1 MMEEE
6 KQMKQTETPF
16 GATSQAG
23 LSRRGFLGSMAATAL
38 GAASLTTLA
47 GCSQPAA
54 SNQPKE
60 DGDDATTALASG
72 NAAFAEGTYTST
84 QHTPYAIAEVTCTF
98 DATGLT
104 SASYAVTATSDNDYF
119 PLFAPALEQM
129 CETVAG
135 AGKTAGVDAVSG
147 ATFCSN
153 AILDGI
159 DSCTL
164 QALGVT
170 LPRPEQTNPQ
180 QAGYDSFNGTCD
192 KVFSP
197 IKLGIMELPN
207 RVVKS
212 AGSGV
217 WADAAGDKVSVAKEL
232 YGAMAENGVSLNLL
246 AGGNLSG
253 LGILPDAL
261 DKTTGT
267 LEEALAHAAELT
279 DAIHA
284 GGGKVGF
291 QMCFGGLAPS
301 VPDSVINETPV
312 EDLDAFIDRVGTSAE
327 RAKSAGFDC
336 IEIKG
341 ASADALN
348 GFLTRRVNKR
358 EDEYGPQS
366 IENRTRLFT
375 RMIQKIKEV
384 NGDDFPVGALINGVE
399 ENDSELG
406 DNELFMT
413 LEEGIEIAK
422 AMEAAGADW
431 IQVRVGA
438 KSGEMNIWAP
448 DVQHIAP
455 SADGLTGYGTVFDY
469 GSHFDGTVDGSR
481 SGFASF
487 LPIVTAIKQHV
498 SVPVG
503 CAACLD
509 LRLGPDYINDAI
521 ADGKLDLVFM
531 NRPLNCDPELVAKI
545 QDGRREDVRPC
556 MKCMHCHD
564 NIGTNKEVPSTCR
577 MNASSFNSLTDV
589 MPEGMVPTPAEKARN
604 IMVVG
609 AGPAG
614 MEAARV
620 AAERGHSVSLY
631 DSESTLGGLIPFAQG
646 VKGNHER
653 FDDYL
658 AYIAAQLEKKQVDMH
673 LGTTVDAALVKQQAP
688 DAVVVATGGVRESR
702 FSGANVFAAKDAFSP
717 AVLGEKV
724 VVLGASVQAI
734 DFAAFLVS
742 QGKAVT
748 VLNEGSSSALDR
760 GQSGWFK
767 SYMLPYLR
775 SNGVQ
780 ILSGVTVESVDGA
793 GVTFKTDAGLEKTVP
808 CDSVVELYDMQP
820 NTALA
825 DELEKAGVEVYTVGD
840 AAEPRNIQHA
850 VTTGNLCARAL

>member
-1 MMEEE
+1 MEHI
-6 KQMKQTETPF
+6 ETPLS
-16 GATSQAG
+16 AAAKSK
-23 LSRRGFLGSMAATAL
+23 LSRRGFLGGMAATAL
-38 GAASLTTLA
+38 GAASLASLA
-47 GCSQPAA
+47 GCSQPTAN
-54 SNQPKE
+54 SDQPQS
-60 DGDDATTALASG
+60 DDSTTALASG
-72 NAAFAEGTYTST
+72 NAAFTEGTYTST
-84 QHTPYAIAEVTCTF
+84 QHTPYATAEVTCTF
-98 DATGLT
+98 DGTGLG
-104 SASYAVTATSDNDYF
+104 SISYTVTATSEKDYF
-119 PLFAPALEQM
+119 PLYAPALEQL
-129 CETVAG
+129 CETVATT
-135 AGKTAGVDAVSG
+135 GKTAGVDAVSG

-153 AILDGI
+153 AILDGV

-164 QALGVT
+164 QALEVVA
-170 LPRPEQTNPQ
+170 PRPEQLNPQ
-180 QAGYDSFNGTCD
+180 QAGYDTFDGTCD

-197 IKLGIMELPN
+197 IKLGSMELPN

-217 WADAAGDKVSVAKEL
+217 WADANKDKLPVAKEL
-232 YGAMAENGVSLNLL
+232 YGAMAENGVALNLL

-253 LGILPDAL
+253 MGILPDSL
-261 DKTTGT
+261 DKTDGT
-267 LEEALAHAAELT
+267 VDEALARAAELV

-327 RAKSAGFDC
+327 RAKTAGFDC

-384 NGDDFPVGALINGVE
+384 NGADFPVGALINGVE

-413 LEEGIEIAK
+413 AEEGIEIAK

-455 SADGLTGYGTVFDY
+455 GADGLTGYGTVFDY
-469 GSHFDGTVDGSR
+469 SSHFDGTVDGSR

-487 LPIVTAIKQHV
+487 LPLVAAIKENV

-503 CAACLD
+503 CAACMD
-509 LRLGPDYINDAI
+509 LRIGPDYINDAI

-564 NIGTNKEVPSTCR
+564 NIGTNKEVPSSCR
-577 MNASSFNSLTDV
+577 MNASSFNSLTDK
-589 MPEGMVPTPAEKARN
+589 MPEGMLPTPASTARK
-604 IMVVG
+604 IMVIG

-620 AAERGHSVSLY
+620 AADRGHSVTLY
-631 DSESTLGGLIPFAQG
+631 DSEMSLGGLLPFAKG
-646 VKGNHER
+646 VKGGHEC

-658 AYIAAQLEKKQVDMH
+658 TYIAAQLEKNGVDVQ
-673 LGTTVDAALVKQQAP
+673 LGTTVDAALVKEQAP

-702 FSGANVFAAKDAFSP
+702 FSGTNVFSPKDAFSP
-717 AVLGEKV
+717 AILGERV
-724 VVLGASVQAI
+724 AVLGAGVQAI
-734 DFAAFLVS
+734 DFAAFLIS
-742 QGKAVT
+742 QGKDV
-748 VLNEGSSSALDR
+748 VILNEAAASALDK

-775 SNGVQ
+775 ANGTQIHSNVQ
-780 ILSGVTVESVDGA
+780 IESVDA
-793 GVTFKTDAGLEKTVP
+793 SGVTFKTSAGLDKVAP
-808 CDSVVELYDMQP
+808 CDSVVEFYDMQP

-825 DELEKAGVEVYTVGD
+825 DELEKAGMEVYTVGD
-840 AAEPRNIQHA
+840 AAEPHNIQRA

>member
-1 MMEEE
+1 ME
-6 KQMKQTETPF
+6 TNETPLSASAKT
-16 GATSQAG
+16 GV
-23 LSRRGFLGSMAATAL
+23 SRRGFLGGMAATAL
-38 GAASLTTLA
+38 GAATLA
-47 GCSQPAA
+47 SLSGCGQQAPASSA
-54 SNQPKE
+54 KGE
-60 DGDDATTALASG
+60 EETTALAGG
-72 NAAFAEGTYTST
+72 NASFKEGTYTST
-84 QHTPYAIAEVTCTF
+84 QHTPYATAEVTCTF
-98 DATGLT
+98 DGTGLG
-104 SASYAVTATSDNDYF
+104 SASYTVTATSEKDYF
-119 PLFAPALEQM
+119 PLYAPALEEL
-129 CETVAG
+129 CETVAA

-153 AILDGI
+153 AILDGV
-159 DSCTL
+159 DACTL
-164 QALGVT
+164 QALEVT
-170 LPRPEQTNPQ
+170 APRPEQLNPQ
-180 QAGYDSFNGTCD
+180 QAGWDTFEGTCD

-197 IKLGIMELPN
+197 IKLGAMELPN

-217 WADAAGDKVSVAKEL
+217 WADANKDKLPVAKEL
-232 YGAMAENGVSLNLL
+232 YGAMAENGVALNLL

-253 LGILPDAL
+253 FGILPDSL
-261 DKTTGT
+261 DKTDGT
-267 LEEALAHAAELT
+267 LDEALTRAAELT

-301 VPDSVINETPV
+301 VPDEVINETPV
-312 EDLDAFIDRVGTSAE
+312 KDLDAFIDRVGTSAE
-327 RAKSAGFDC
+327 RAKTAGFDC

-366 IENRTRLFT
+366 IENRTRLFV

-413 LEEGIEIAK
+413 KEEGIEIAK

-455 SADGLTGYGTVFDY
+455 NADGLTGYGTVFDY
-469 GSHFDGTVDGSR
+469 TAHFDGAVDGSR

-487 LPIVTAIKQHV
+487 LPLVAAIKEQV

-509 LRLGPDYINDAI
+509 LRLGPDYINEAI
-521 ADGKLDLVFM
+521 AQGDIDLVFM
-531 NRPLNCDPELVAKI
+531 NRPLNCDPELVSKI
-545 QDGRREDVRPC
+545 QEGRRQDVRPC

-564 NIGTNKEVPSTCR
+564 NIGSNRAVPSSCR
-577 MNASSFNSLTDV
+577 MNASSFNSLTDT
-589 MPEGMVPTPAEKARN
+589 MPEGMVPTPAQKARK

-620 AAERGHSVSLY
+620 AAERGHSVTLY
-631 DSESTLGGLIPFAQG
+631 DSEMSLGGLIPFAKG
-646 VKGNHER
+646 VKGGHER

-658 AYIAAQLEKKQVDMH
+658 TYMAAQLEKNGVNVQ
-673 LGTTVDAALVKQQAP
+673 LGTTVDAALVKEQAP

-702 FSGANVFAAKDAFSP
+702 FSGSNVLAPRDAFSP
-717 AVLGEKV
+717 AATGDKVAVLGS
-724 VVLGASVQAI
+724 GVQAI

-742 QGKAVT
+742 QGKSV
-748 VLNEGSSSALDR
+748 VILNEGDAAALDK

-775 SNGVQ
+775 SNGTQIHSNVQ
-780 ILSGVTVESVDGA
+780 IASVDGS
-793 GVTFKTDAGLEKTVP
+793 GVAFKTAAGLDKTIA
-808 CDSVVELYDMQP
+808 CDSVVEFYDMQP

-825 DELEKAGVEVYTVGD
+825 DELQKVGVEVYTVGD
-840 AAEPRNIQHA
+840 AAEPHNIQRA